1 MKELIASAT
10 LFATIGICLA
20 FGVLLG
26 YTVILGI
33 LRLFGTRPRI
43 SRPTPRPTLIPATGS
58 TGD

>member
-10 LFATIGICLA
+10 LLATILVCLA

-26 YTVILGI
+26 YTVIVGI
-33 LRLFGTRPRI
+33 LRLFGNRPRTA
-43 SRPTPRPTLIPATGS
+43 RPTPRPTLIPIAGS

>member
-10 LFATIGICLA
+10 LFATIAVCLA

-33 LRLFGTRPRI
+33 LRLLGGRPRA
-43 SRPTPRPTLIPATGS
+43 SRPTPRPTLVPATGP